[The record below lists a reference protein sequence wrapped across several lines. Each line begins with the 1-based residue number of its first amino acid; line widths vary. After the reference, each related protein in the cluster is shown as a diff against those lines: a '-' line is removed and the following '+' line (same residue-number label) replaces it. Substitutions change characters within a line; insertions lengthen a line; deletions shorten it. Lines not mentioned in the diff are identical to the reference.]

1 MGWWALIKKGAPS
14 DINTLKCSLLWY
26 FWVTIVSFC
35 CLLYA
40 SAVGICCGH
49 FCSNP
54 GIQKCHSMNGLVRFN
69 QKGRPSN
76 TEPLTFICPVFSVSI
91 FCGHFGG
98 LLLAQSRACHRVD
111 LGLLHPFLTE
121 GWCVT
126 GLLCKIPL
134 LKVMLQV
141 VFLWSTNFS
150 KVKGNCVSSIP

>member
-1 MGWWALIKKGAPS
+1 
-14 DINTLKCSLLWY
+14 
-26 FWVTIVSFC
+26 
-35 CLLYA
+35 
-40 SAVGICCGH
+40 
-49 FCSNP
+49 
-54 GIQKCHSMNGLVRFN
+54 MNGLVRFN

-91 FCGHFGG
+91 FCGNFGS

-141 VFLWSTNFS
+141 VFYGPPIFRKSR
-150 KVKGNCVSSIP
+150 VPV